1 MAYDFQVVIDCS
13 DPHVFADW
21 WGQAMGWD
29 VEPQDQAFIDEM
41 IGKGLATEDDTTLH
55 NGSKVWKD
63 GAAIR
68 HPDLP
73 AGSAPRR
80 ILFQLVPEVKTVKNR
95 VHVDIWVGPENVET
109 EQSSAR
115 EPRGHLSPH
124 RVTGS
129 PFLGH
134 DGRPGGQRVLH
145 RLNSGPLD
153 HRRRFDGTR
162 TVDANM
168 RRLWVRTPRGGATGC
183 IRV

>member
-1 MAYDFQVVIDCS
+1 MACDFQVVIDCT
-13 DPHVFADW
+13 DPHVLADW
-21 WGQAMGWD
+21 WGQAMGWN

-41 IGKGLATEDDTTLH
+41 IGKGFATEDDTTLH

-109 EQSSAR
+109 ERAR
-115 EPRGHLSPH
+115 LENL
-124 RVTGS
+124 
-129 PFLGH
+129 
-134 DGRPGGQRVLH
+134 
-145 RLNSGPLD
+145 
-153 HRRRFDGTR
+153 
-162 TVDANM
+162 
-168 RRLWVRTPRGGATGC
+168 GATFLHTGTQGPHSWVTMADPEGNEFC
-183 IRV
+183 IA